1 MNPIQTQANY
11 LFTINFNILHLHPD
25 LVVGLF
31 PSRSPT
37 KIFQSLKFLRR
48 NIYGMWSYPC
58 GKSTDPF
65 TVGSTTN
72 KWVAGDLSKSH

>member
-31 PSRSPT
+31 PSVSST
-37 KIFQSLKFLRR
+37 KIFQALKFF
-48 NIYGMWSYPC
+48 GD
-58 GKSTDPF
+58 TF
-65 TVGSTTN
+65 VGCDAILAENLLTHLPWAPLQISG
-72 KWVAGDLSKSH
+72 WQVILSKSH